1 MTRNRI
7 YKPSFKSFYCNRKF
21 YICEEELAYMELSH
35 NALRVLKRRYLK
47 KDEKGTPSETP
58 EELFRRVADNIA
70 AADNL
75 YDSNADVKAISDK
88 FYSLMTSL
96 EFLPNSPTLMNA
108 GRKLQQLSACFVLPI
123 EDSMENIFQTVKD
136 TAIIHKTGGGTGFSF
151 SKLRPKGDIVHSTDG
166 KASGPVS
173 FMSVIDAATEV
184 VVQGGKRRGAN
195 MGVLRVDHPDIMEF
209 ITCKEEEG
217 TFQNFN
223 ISVTV
228 TDKFMNALENGKDF
242 ELVNPRNNQV
252 VKTVRADRIFDAIV
266 EQAWKNG
273 EPGLI
278 FIDRVNEKQP
288 TPGLGDIESTNPC
301 GEQPLLPYESCNL
314 GSINVVK
321 FLKDENG
328 KKTIDWKKLQKTIWT
343 AVHFLDNVID
353 VNKFPLEKI
362 EEITKGNRKIG
373 LGIMGFA
380 DLLIQLGI
388 PYDSEEGLKTA
399 ELLMQFMEEE
409 SNKAS
414 QALAEK
420 RGPFPNID
428 KSGYDYPMR
437 NATTTTIAPTGSL
450 SIIADCSSGIEPVYA
465 LAYTRKAVE
474 ETLPVV
480 YPYLEER
487 AKKEGFYSEELLR
500 EIAKTGTVQDNEKV
514 PSTIQEIFKTA
525 LDIEYGWHVKM
536 QAAFQKYTDNA
547 VSKTINL
554 PNAATKEDVKNA
566 FLMAYTLGCKGITV
580 YRDGSR
586 LEQVFQ
592 TGKKPRKRPHVMKGA
607 TTKYKIGNCG
617 NLYVTI
623 NEDEEG
629 VCEVFVNIGGEGC
642 PPLSEAVGRLISLAL
657 RSGIEVDAVLKQ
669 IKGIRCIG
677 CVSDENSI
685 VLSCPEAIA
694 RALQAQVTGSVQ
706 FNPKT
711 GSRPKP
717 VDICPVCNNVM
728 KHNEGCLTCEQ
739 CGYTQ
744 CE

>member
-1 MTRNRI
+1 
-7 YKPSFKSFYCNRKF
+7 
-21 YICEEELAYMELSH
+21 MELSH

-58 EELFRRVADNIA
+58 EELFKRVADNIA

-75 YDSNADVKAISDK
+75 YDSNADVKAISDE

-123 EDSMENIFQTVKD
+123 EDSMESIFQTVKD

-151 SKLRPKGDIVHSTDG
+151 SKLRPKGDTVHSTDG

-184 VVQGGKRRGAN
+184 VIQGGKRRGAN

-228 TDKFMNALENGKDF
+228 TDTFMNALENGKDF
-242 ELVNPRNNQV
+242 ELVNPRNNHV

-288 TPGLGDIESTNPC
+288 TPGLGVIESTNPC
-301 GEQPLLPYESCNL
+301 GEQPLLPHESCNL

-362 EEITKGNRKIG
+362 EKITKGNRKIG

-399 ELLMQFMEEE
+399 ESLMQFIEEE
-409 SNKAS
+409 SNRAS

-487 AKKEGFYSEELLR
+487 AKKEGFYSEELMR
-500 EIAKTGTVQDNEKV
+500 EIAKTGTVQGNEKV
-514 PSTIQEIFKTA
+514 PADVQELFKTA

-554 PNAATKEDVKNA
+554 PNAAAKEDVKNA

-586 LEQVFQ
+586 LEQVLQ
-592 TGKKPRKRPHVMKGA
+592 TGRKPRKRPHVMKGA

-617 NLYVTI
+617 NLYVTV
-623 NEDEEG
+623 NEDEQG

-694 RALQAQVTGSVQ
+694 RALQAQVTGSVR

-711 GSRPKP
+711 GSRPRP
-717 VDICPVCNNVM
+717 VDICPVCHNVM

>member
-1 MTRNRI
+1 
-7 YKPSFKSFYCNRKF
+7 
-21 YICEEELAYMELSH
+21 
-35 NALRVLKRRYLK
+35 
-47 KDEKGTPSETP
+47 
-58 EELFRRVADNIA
+58 
-70 AADNL
+70 
-75 YDSNADVKAISDK
+75 
-88 FYSLMTSL
+88 
-96 EFLPNSPTLMNA
+96 
-108 GRKLQQLSACFVLPI
+108 
-123 EDSMENIFQTVKD
+123 
-136 TAIIHKTGGGTGFSF
+136 
-151 SKLRPKGDIVHSTDG
+151 
-166 KASGPVS
+166 
-173 FMSVIDAATEV
+173 
-184 VVQGGKRRGAN
+184 
-195 MGVLRVDHPDIMEF
+195 
-209 ITCKEEEG
+209 
-217 TFQNFN
+217 
-223 ISVTV
+223 
-228 TDKFMNALENGKDF
+228 
-242 ELVNPRNNQV
+242 
-252 VKTVRADRIFDAIV
+252 
-266 EQAWKNG
+266 
-273 EPGLI
+273 
-278 FIDRVNEKQP
+278 
-288 TPGLGDIESTNPC
+288 
-301 GEQPLLPYESCNL
+301 
-314 GSINVVK
+314 
-321 FLKDENG
+321 
-328 KKTIDWKKLQKTIWT
+328 
-343 AVHFLDNVID
+343 
-353 VNKFPLEKI
+353 
-362 EEITKGNRKIG
+362 
-373 LGIMGFA
+373 MGFA

-399 ELLMQFMEEE
+399 ESLMQFIEEE

-428 KSGYDYPMR
+428 KSCYGYPMR

-487 AKKEGFYSEELLR
+487 AKKEGFYSEELMR
-500 EIAKTGTVQDNEKV
+500 EIAETGTVQGNEKV
-514 PSTIQEIFKTA
+514 PAALQELFKTA

-586 LEQVFQ
+586 LEQVLQ
-592 TGKKPRKRPHVMKGA
+592 TGRKPRKRPSVMGGT

-617 NLYVTI
+617 NLYVTV
-623 NEDEEG
+623 NEDEQG

-677 CVSDENSI
+677 CVSDEDSI

-694 RALQAQVTGSVQ
+694 RALQAQVTGSVR

-711 GSRPKP
+711 GSKPKP
-717 VDICPVCNNVM
+717 VDICPVCNSVL
-728 KHNEGCLTCEQ
+728 KHNEGCLLCEQ